1 LRYSLRTYIF
11 FKKLI
16 GFKLKNHLKVSMVV
30 HVYNPHTW
38 GAEAGGLKVSG
49 QPGLHNET
57 LSSKEKDRV
66 TERKGGKE
74 REREEEERR
83 GEKRRE
89 EKKNYCHQL
98 APWPRR
104 SDINSLDP

>member
-1 LRYSLRTYIF
+1 
-11 FKKLI
+11 LI
-16 GFKLKNHLKVSMVV
+16 GFKLKNHLKVSM
-30 HVYNPHTW
+30 

-74 REREEEERR
+74 RERER
-83 GEKRRE
+83 KRRE
-89 EKKNYCHQL
+89 EKLLSPTSSL
-98 APWPRR
+98 AMEE
-104 SDINSLDP
+104 

>member
-1 LRYSLRTYIF
+1 
-11 FKKLI
+11 
-16 GFKLKNHLKVSMVV
+16 MVV

-89 EKKNYCHQL
+89 EKRKK
-98 APWPRR
+98 RR
-104 SDINSLDP
+104 EEKRREEKRREEKRRKITVTN

>member
-1 LRYSLRTYIF
+1 
-11 FKKLI
+11 
-16 GFKLKNHLKVSMVV
+16 MVV

-89 EKKNYCHQL
+89 EKRREEKRREEKRREEKLLSLTSSL
-98 APWPRR
+98 AMEE
-104 SDINSLDP
+104 